1 MPTLGTNVAILDDSG
16 RVLLIERE
24 DFRVWGLSGGTVE
37 AGESIA
43 HAAMREAK
51 EETGVEVSL
60 TRMVGVYSLPQWVD
74 GGNHTVLFAAR
85 PVDGV
90 LMEGADG
97 EARDARYFRLDR
109 LPENLLWWHR
119 RRIADALGGV
129 GGSAAWSQQATSP
142 FPQGST
148 RKEIYAM
155 RDRGE
160 LTAETVASLVRHPG
174 AGHEVR
180 EA

>member
-1 MPTLGTNVAILDDSG
+1 MPTLGANVAILDALD

-24 DFRVWGLSGGTVE
+24 DFRVWGLPGGMVE
-37 AGESIA
+37 PGESVA
-43 HAAMREAK
+43 RTAVREAR
-51 EETGVEVSL
+51 EETGLEVRL
-60 TRMVGVYSLPQWVD
+60 LRLVGVYSLPEWVD
-74 GGNHTVLFAAR
+74 GGNHVVLFTAR
-85 PVDGV
+85 CVGGA
-90 LMEGADG
+90 LMAGADG
-97 EARDARYFRLDR
+97 EARDARYFRPDR

-129 GGSAAWSQQATSP
+129 GGSAAWSQQVTSP
-142 FPQGST
+142 FPPGVT
-148 RKEIYAM
+148 RQEIYAM

-160 LTAETVASLVRHPG
+160 LTAETVPSLVRHPG